1 MNITAQSN
9 PTQGAQVVMRVAAV
23 LRAAGQFSSA
33 GVTTAR
39 VAELTALNRST
50 THRLLTSL
58 FTEGFIDHDV
68 RLARWYPGPE
78 LFLLG
83 SLAAAR
89 YDIADIARES
99 VHTLAA
105 QTGESA
111 FLSARRG
118 GETVC
123 LIREEGSFPI
133 RSFVLYEGA
142 RFPLGVVSA
151 GLAILSYQP
160 DSEID
165 SYLET
170 ARLPSRFGESH
181 SSSELWM
188 RIARTRQ
195 TGYAVNPGLIVEG
208 SWGMAATIFDERNQP
223 SWALSITGIENRF
236 RPERQAELGALL
248 LEQAHIVTQR
258 LRGRHRVTPGSH
270 NGDG

>member
-23 LRAAGQFSSA
+23 LRAVGQFSSA

-133 RSFVLYEGA
+133 RSFVLYEGL
-142 RFPLGVVSA
+142 RSSRTSPTVRSIPTSRPHGCPVGSA
-151 GLAILSYQP
+151 SPTHPLSYGCA
-160 DSEID
+160 S
-165 SYLET
+165 LEHGKPAT
-170 ARLPSRFGESH
+170 PS
-181 SSSELWM
+181 
-188 RIARTRQ
+188 
-195 TGYAVNPGLIVEG
+195 
-208 SWGMAATIFDERNQP
+208 
-223 SWALSITGIENRF
+223 
-236 RPERQAELGALL
+236 
-248 LEQAHIVTQR
+248 
-258 LRGRHRVTPGSH
+258 TPG
-270 NGDG
+270 